1 MLAGEHAEVVFM
13 ADEHEAVF
21 RADDAFLEGEGGG
34 GDGFRRPH
42 VTAHAIQGDTVAFL
56 RSGFGHEIGLS
67 PGWSLGSGVQDLATA
82 ILARGRVDAVR
93 ATKSAGFGVF
103 DEFRGAELVGA
114 TTESAAAF
122 GLFTFRIGHGSTLG

>member
-1 MLAGEHAEVVFM
+1 MTDEDQSVF
-13 ADEHEAVF
+13 VS
-21 RADDAFLEGEGGG
+21 DDSVLEGEGGG
-34 GDGFRRPH
+34 GDGFRRTH

-82 ILARGRVDAVR
+82 VLTRGRVDAVG
-93 ATKSAGFGVF
+93 AAKGSGFGIL

-122 GLFTFRIGHGSTLG
+122 GLFTFRVGHGSTLG

>member
-1 MLAGEHAEVVFM
+1 MRRLSSWPTRTKVSSGPMIPSLKA
-13 ADEHEAVF
+13 
-21 RADDAFLEGEGGG
+21 RAAAPRL
-34 GDGFRRPH
+34 RRPH

-56 RSGFGHEIGLS
+56 RSGFGHEVGLS

-82 ILARGRVDAVR
+82 VLACGRVDAVG
-93 ATKSAGFGVF
+93 ASKGAGFGIL
-103 DEFRGAELVGA
+103 DEFQGAELVGA